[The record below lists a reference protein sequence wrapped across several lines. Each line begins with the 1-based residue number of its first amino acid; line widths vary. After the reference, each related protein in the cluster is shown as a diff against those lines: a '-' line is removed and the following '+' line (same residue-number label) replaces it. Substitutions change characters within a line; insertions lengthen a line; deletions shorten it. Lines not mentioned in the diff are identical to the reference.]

1 MVQGPS
7 LAAMLQGAGSMGNPQ
22 DAVREATKRAFKRGT
37 LGNAGI
43 ADGGEDPQL
52 GAPGL
57 PPHSGA
63 SGLGAMLAA
72 VPLRRAQPGGNGDNW
87 KSIPPVPP
95 APDSDPTKRPRR
107 ARRAPFRT
115 RRNEYRRYQN
125 DGVFRGKRNPYRN
138 A

>member
-43 ADGGEDPQL
+43 ADGGDAQL

-87 KSIPPVPP
+87 QSLPP
-95 APDSDPTKRPRR
+95 APDSDPSKRPDR

-115 RRNEYRRYQN
+115 KRNRYTRYQN
-125 DGVFRGKRNPYRN
+125 DGVFRGRRNPYRN

>member
-1 MVQGPS
+1 MQPTRKTQPHRRGKAMVQGPS

-43 ADGGEDPQL
+43 ADGADPQM

-63 SGLGAMLAA
+63 SGMMQHHLAA
-72 VPLRRAQPGGNGDNW
+72 LLRLYAQ
-87 KSIPPVPP
+87 
-95 APDSDPTKRPRR
+95 
-107 ARRAPFRT
+107 
-115 RRNEYRRYQN
+115 
-125 DGVFRGKRNPYRN
+125 
-138 A
+138 

>member
-43 ADGGEDPQL
+43 ADGGDGADSQL
-52 GAPGL
+52 GPPGL

-63 SGLGAMLAA
+63 SGLMPHHLAML
-72 VPLRRAQPGGNGDNW
+72 LRQVR
-87 KSIPPVPP
+87 V
-95 APDSDPTKRPRR
+95 
-107 ARRAPFRT
+107 
-115 RRNEYRRYQN
+115 
-125 DGVFRGKRNPYRN
+125 
-138 A
+138 

>member
-37 LGNAGI
+37 LGNRGI

-52 GAPGL
+52 GPAGL

-63 SGLGAMLAA
+63 SGLMPHHLAML
-72 VPLRRAQPGGNGDNW
+72 LRQVR
-87 KSIPPVPP
+87 V
-95 APDSDPTKRPRR
+95 
-107 ARRAPFRT
+107 
-115 RRNEYRRYQN
+115 
-125 DGVFRGKRNPYRN
+125 
-138 A
+138 

>member
-43 ADGGEDPQL
+43 ADGGDGADSQL
-52 GAPGL
+52 GPPGL

-72 VPLRRAQPGGNGDNW
+72 VPMSRSAPGGGGQGVGGDENNIW
-87 KSIPPVPP
+87 
-95 APDSDPTKRPRR
+95 PDGDPRNRPRR
-107 ARRAPFRT
+107 ARRAPWRQRKPSFDQSP
-115 RRNEYRRYQN
+115 YRR
-125 DGVFRGKRNPYRN
+125 